1 MEYINIISK
10 EPIIALPD
18 WITHLIL
25 GVCFL
30 LSLIPLIY
38 ALVTNNFSKTIGLTL
53 ITGICVIVFE
63 VAALI
68 FCSAN
73 FSVPTGRYRYEG
85 TIDKDK
91 VTVGQYEEFIEKY
104 NPTIKDGIY
113 YWEE

>member
-10 EPIIALPD
+10 EPIMTLPD
-18 WITHLIL
+18 WIVYLIL

-30 LSLIPLIY
+30 LLLIPLIY
-38 ALVTNNFSKTIGLTL
+38 IFVTKNFSKSIGLTL
-53 ITGICVIVFE
+53 ITGICAIVFE

-73 FSVPTGRYRYEG
+73 FGVSTGRYRYEG

-91 VTVGQYEEFIEKY
+91 VTVEQYEEFIEKY
-104 NPTIKDGIY
+104 NPMIEDGIY